1 MFHRCCTG
9 GKNEV
14 IGAARKVSDAYRSML
29 MSINYMKTGGRQWI
43 CTHTSFSM
51 VVNVVRWCFVC
62 AWLCVS
68 LCSLQDWV
76 WPAGL
81 TRWWR
86 YTRPPRMT
94 SCCVC
99 SEGSCAP
106 TRTEW
111 ASWWER
117 WWTTSHGQFH
127 NQTPNKP
134 HQQSCGFLLCRLWNG
149 RREMWFQGHHAL
161 WFRISL
167 RKDTSQ
173 SWHSHCSPSVM
184 IWPGDNAKAKKNN
197 SVLFFFLFKAQYG
210 PEHE

>member
-1 MFHRCCTG
+1 
-9 GKNEV
+9 
-14 IGAARKVSDAYRSML
+14 
-29 MSINYMKTGGRQWI
+29 MSINCMKTGGKQWI
-43 CTHTSFSM
+43 CTHTSFTL
-51 VVNVVRWCFVC
+51 VVDVVRWCFVC
-62 AWLCVS
+62 TWLCVS

-117 WWTTSHGQFH
+117 WWTTSRGQFH

-134 HQQSCGFLLCRLWNG
+134 HQFYPAASSSAVFEMVSVRRRFRDITLFDSGFLFVRTRL
-149 RREMWFQGHHAL
+149 RV
-161 WFRISL
+161 
-167 RKDTSQ
+167 DTVTA
-173 SWHSHCSPSVM
+173 PRSVM
-184 IWPGDNAKAKKNN
+184 MWPGDNAKAKKNYSFKKKKRSTIWTRTWIN
-197 SVLFFFLFKAQYG
+197 SSTVWHSEKTIDRVHCLSVSGFLIRK
-210 PEHE
+210 

>member
-1 MFHRCCTG
+1 
-9 GKNEV
+9 
-14 IGAARKVSDAYRSML
+14 
-29 MSINYMKTGGRQWI
+29 MSINYMKTGGKQWI
-43 CTHTSFSM
+43 CTHTSFTL
-51 VVNVVRWCFVC
+51 VVDVVRWCFVC
-62 AWLCVS
+62 TWLCVS

-134 HQQSCGFLLCRLWNG
+134 HQFYPAASSSAVFEMVSVRRRFRDITLFDSGFLFVRT
-149 RREMWFQGHHAL
+149 H
-161 WFRISL
+161 
-167 RKDTSQ
+167 Q
-173 SWHSHCSPSVM
+173 SRHSHCSPSVM
-184 IWPGDNAKAKKNN
+184 MWPGDNAKAKKKN
-197 SVLFFFLFKAQYG
+197 SFKFLNSLTFRENHRQSTLFFSFRVFGL
-210 PEHE
+210 